1 MSAQG
6 SFSAMG
12 ITHDVRTCTANLN
25 CDCEPT
31 GLLLGVNGGTKAR
44 YVNRDSRKCSEI
56 RGTASKLSRRR
67 DSTFPV
73 ENQGKLYRISSENA
87 TEARTPDEHG
97 LQNENIKAAGT
108 SQTVSTS
115 AYVAAEAKRSNG
127 LKVRSGK
134 SGLAQPHQLT
144 QNSRHSAKA
153 ANDNRN
159 PMRPVKKSG
168 DKLPPTSGQD
178 LGVKAKIVPL
188 KYSSKPSSSAWKVK
202 EKKETSKEPSN
213 LSPNMSS
220 SDQVHRGQPTQ
231 KGKCSAGAVE
241 KSRNQIQAVKKSG
254 KKLTPTPEQEKEK
267 EKKEPSEGPSNF
279 PTKISLSDRA
289 HRDQPVQKRKC
300 SAEAVKK
307 SGNQLPAIPK
317 QVWQVKG
324 KIASSQDSG
333 KTSSK
338 VFQVKKKTSSTLSSK
353 TRSSHAK
360 TRSFSPEHYIKGD
373 GFVKLG
379 HNCFLCEN
387 DLAHSP
393 LPTDEELESDKF
405 PDAAVLPCGHA
416 FHAMCL
422 QQAIPED
429 QLRDP
434 SCFVCDSLQ

>member
-1 MSAQG
+1 MN
-6 SFSAMG
+6 
-12 ITHDVRTCTANLN
+12 ITRDVRTCTANLN
-25 CDCEPT
+25 CDREPT

-56 RGTASKLSRRR
+56 RGTASKLSCRR

-97 LQNENIKAAGT
+97 LQNENIKAVGT

-115 AYVAAEAKRSNG
+115 DYVAAEAKRSNG

-134 SGLAQPHQLT
+134 SGLAQPRQLT

-153 ANDNRN
+153 ANDNGN

-231 KGKCSAGAVE
+231 KGKCSAGAVK

-254 KKLTPTPEQEKEK
+254 KKITPTPEQEK
-267 EKKEPSEGPSNF
+267 EKKEPSEGPSHF
-279 PTKISLSDRA
+279 PTKLSLSDRA

-300 SAEAVKK
+300 SAQAVKK

-353 TRSSHAK
+353 TSSSHAK
-360 TRSFSPEHYIKGD
+360 TRSFSPEHSTKWD

-393 LPTDEELESDKF
+393 LPTDEELESDKL
-405 PDAAVLPCGHA
+405 PDVAVLPCGHA

>member
-1 MSAQG
+1 MLWCNILGQYYCSAEFLAQD

-31 GLLLGVNGGTKAR
+31 GLLLGVNGG
-44 YVNRDSRKCSEI
+44 
-56 RGTASKLSRRR
+56 
-67 DSTFPV
+67 
-73 ENQGKLYRISSENA
+73 
-87 TEARTPDEHG
+87 
-97 LQNENIKAAGT
+97 
-108 SQTVSTS
+108 
-115 AYVAAEAKRSNG
+115 
-127 LKVRSGK
+127 K

-144 QNSRHSAKA
+144 QNSKHSAKA

-231 KGKCSAGAVE
+231 KGKCSAGAVK
-241 KSRNQIQAVKKSG
+241 KSRNQIQAAKKSG
-254 KKLTPTPEQEKEK
+254 NKITPTPEQEKEK

-324 KIASSQDSG
+324 KIA
-333 KTSSK
+333 SSK

-434 SCFVCDSLQ
+434 SCFAYNNWLLRDAHSSDWCICLKNASKKIIYNSLGFIVFRNTLCYKANTQWN

>member
-1 MSAQG
+1 MD
-6 SFSAMG
+6 

-31 GLLLGVNGGTKAR
+31 GLLLGVHGGTKAR

-97 LQNENIKAAGT
+97 LQNENIKVDGT

-115 AYVAAEAKRSNG
+115 DYVAAEAKRSNG
-127 LKVRSGK
+127 LKVQSGK

-153 ANDNRN
+153 ANDNGN

-231 KGKCSAGAVE
+231 KGKCSAGAVK

-254 KKLTPTPEQEKEK
+254 KKITPTPEQEK

-289 HRDQPVQKRKC
+289 HRDQPLQKRKC

-317 QVWQVKG
+317 RVWQVKG

-338 VFQVKKKTSSTLSSK
+338 AFQVKKKTSSTLSKK
-353 TRSSHAK
+353 TSSSHAK
-360 TRSFSPEHYIKGD
+360 TRSFSPEHYIKWD
-373 GFVKLG
+373 DFVKLG

-405 PDAAVLPCGHA
+405 PDVAVLPCGHA

-429 QLRDP
+429 QMRDP